1 MKLKDAYLC
10 VECQE
15 VFTHIHNP
23 APYNRYPICPLCS
36 NKNNLN
42 LSRILNRR
50 KEDFDEKYN
59 KRNFAD
65 DYLRFDIDSK
75 FGIIEPNQS
84 GGGTSN
90 TDQPTVT
97 SVDQDRLG

>member
-42 LSRILNRR
+42 LSRVLNRR
-50 KEDFDEKYN
+50 EDSDEKYN
-59 KRNFAD
+59 KRNFAS
-65 DYLRFDIDSK
+65 DYLRFDPNPK
-75 FGIIEPNQS
+75 FGVIEPNQS
-84 GGGTSN
+84 SGGTGN
-90 TDQPTVT
+90 TDKSIST
-97 SVDQDRLG
+97 STGQDRIG

>member
-75 FGIIEPNQS
+75 FGIIEPDQS
-84 GGGTSN
+84 CGSPGN
-90 TDQPTVT
+90 TDK
-97 SVDQDRLG
+97 SVDTRIGQNRVG